1 MDPVTHAAAGLAISQ
16 VLPGPS
22 RGLSALAGL
31 AFALLPDIDYLLTF
45 YDRLAFLRHH
55 RGFTHSLIALPLL
68 ALLGALLGRLLGGPR
83 WFRPVFWMGVAV
95 LASHLLLDWATSY
108 GTQLLNPLSNEKF
121 SLDWLFIIDPIM
133 TLILVAGALSLF
145 SAVYF
150 RQIALASLAL
160 AGAYFLLC
168 GFYHYQALTAA
179 RQALGAFSVRLA
191 ALPQPLSCWRW
202 HLIAWTPTEVRQA
215 FLSLPLTG
223 LWGSRVQT
231 APAPDNNLA
240 SLNPR
245 APEADFQ
252 PPDRLEV
259 YTWRGQTWR
268 QENLA
273 QEARRLLDIYLDFA
287 RFPLLLRTDQ
297 VPGGATLTWMDLR
310 FTVPGR
316 PFPFI
321 FKVTVDDCGRLASW
335 RMGTGGF
342 SSAGSKEKGGS

>member
-1 MDPVTHAAAGLAISQ
+1 MDPITHAAAGLAISQ

-55 RGFTHSLIALPLL
+55 RGFTHSIIALPLL

-83 WFRPVFWMGVAV
+83 WFRPLFWLGVAV

-121 SLDWLFIIDPIM
+121 SLDWLFIIDPVM
-133 TLILVAGALSLF
+133 TLILAGGALSLF
-145 SAVYF
+145 SAVYY
-150 RQIALASLAL
+150 RQIALASLVL
-160 AGAYFLLC
+160 AGCYFLLC
-168 GFYHYQALTAA
+168 GFSHHQALTAA
-179 RQALGAFSVRLA
+179 RQALGPGAVRLA
-191 ALPQPLSCWRW
+191 ALPQPLSCRRW

-215 FLSLPLTG
+215 FLRLPVTG
-223 LWGSRVQT
+223 LWGAKVQT
-231 APAPDNNLA
+231 LPGPDTNLA
-240 SLNPR
+240 GLNPQ
-245 APEADFQ
+245 APEADFH
-252 PPDRLEV
+252 PPERLEV
-259 YTWRGQTWR
+259 FTWRSLSWPRET
-268 QENLA
+268 LA
-273 QEARRLLDIYLDFA
+273 PEARRLLDIYLDFT
-287 RFPLLLRTDQ
+287 RFPILFKTEP

-316 PFPFI
+316 SFPFI
-321 FKVTVDDCGRLASW
+321 FKVTLDNCGRLASW

-342 SSAGSKEKGGS
+342 SSAGSQEKGGS